1 MATRRY
7 SIEVGQNEYQVTE
20 AVGAATV
27 TNSMEVTIDL
37 AVVTAASDRGKQAV
51 LMALQDISNY
61 ILRGN
66 WPPA

>member
-7 SIEVGQNEYQVTE
+7 SIELGQNEYQVTE

-27 TNSMEVTIDL
+27 TNSMEFTVDL

-51 LMALQDISNY
+51 VAALQDLTNY

>member
-7 SIEVGQNEYQVTE
+7 SLNPGDNEYQVTE
-20 AVGAATV
+20 AVGAATATKAIELTV
-27 TNSMEVTIDL
+27 DL
-37 AVVTAASDRGKQAV
+37 AVVTDANDKGKEAV
-51 LMALQDISNY
+51 LIALQDIENY